1 MKEKLIK
8 FKILQLQKTES
19 KKYSE
24 IFVEFV
30 ELFKKYFEKQAL
42 FYIAS
47 LDNLEILEKN
57 DFEKDFLK
65 KLEELLEKIYNLWV
79 SENFEEFSK
88 NLQSYWYEVPEN
100 IILDNKEAIEY
111 AKNHAWELILWINQ
125 TTKNQIWDIISKWL
139 EEKLSINEIAL
150 KIKEKFD
157 NYSTYRASLI
167 AQNETALAY
176 SSASRKQ
183 NDSFTKKLWVEGW
196 KRAVTQKDSNVR
208 QSHLINESDWWI
220 PKNQVYSWTWSDK
233 APFGIFCRC
242 HDEYSLVNPETGLL
256 YDIPE
261 DIKENGGY
269 TDEQIDYFH
278 KWNFLEKFMP
288 LNEKNLKL
296 KEKYWYTD
304 EEIMIIENWSW
315 NSYKIFTNWFKNNWF
330 FKLDSENEAKRKTFN
345 SWIKFLFW
353 FLRKTPNFSWT
364 VYRWH
369 KCYTDE
375 YNFLKSLKV
384 WDIYNNSAF
393 FSSSLSKETAKN
405 FVSESREVVFTINTK
420 KAKSIMDFSTKP
432 AEQELLFF
440 PNTLFKVDKIE
451 NKDNI
456 LEIYL
461 SDL

>member
-79 SENFEEFSK
+79 SEKFEEFSK

-100 IILDNKEAIEY
+100 IILDNKEAVEY
-111 AKNHAWELILWINQ
+111 AKNHSAELIAWINE
-125 TTKNQIWDIISKWL
+125 TTKNQIWEIISNAI
-139 EEKLSINEIAL
+139 EEKLNINEIAL
-150 KIKEKFD
+150 KIKEKFE

-208 QSHLINESDWWI
+208 KTHLINESDWRI

-233 APFGIFCRC
+233 APFGFFCRC
-242 HDEYSLVNPETGLL
+242 HDEYSLVNPETWLL
-256 YDIPE
+256 YDTPE

-269 TDEQIDYFH
+269 TDEQIDKIYY
-278 KWNFLEKFMP
+278 NFPWDDKLLPWSKKQ
-288 LNEKNLKL
+288 LNLQK
-296 KEKYWYTD
+296 KYWYTK
-304 EEIMIIENWSW
+304 EEVKVVEAYTW
-315 NSYKIFTNWFKNNWF
+315 NIYSDMNKWMKGKY
-330 FKLDSENEAKRKTFN
+330 SENFGA
-345 SWIKFLFW
+345 WIQFLFW
-353 FLRKTPNFSWT
+353 FLRKTPDSQWT
-364 VYRWH
+364 FYRWH
-369 KCYTDE
+369 KVRKQE
-375 YNFLKSLKV
+375 FEFLKSLKV
-384 WDIYNNSAF
+384 WDIYKNEWF
-393 FSSSLSKETAKN
+393 FSSSKTKETSEN
-405 FVSESREVVFTINTK
+405 FFSEDKVRFIINTK
-420 KAKSIMDFSTKP
+420 KAKKIWDFSLLE
-432 AEQELLFF
+432 AEDEYLFF
-440 PNTLFKVDKIE
+440 PNTLFKIDNIE
-451 NKDNI
+451 NKNNI
-456 LEIYL
+456 LEITI
-461 SDL
+461 SDLKW